1 MSNKDIKNS
10 NLVDECN
17 NIDKSKD
24 NISIFKLSSLKSK
37 EIILTDLNNFNLDF
51 SKEKSKLKYIIN
63 IQESSNKND
72 NKLICEKETNH
83 INNYFLNSI
92 YQGLPSTKNI
102 WKQYFNMNE
111 FDSSFAKYCGIN
123 KEEFI
128 EIFINNQNFLFLNEF
143 GDINLSS
150 KIVNFLNGV
159 LPFMFENNKKY
170 LNKKKSKIF
179 ITKKKVKKIIKNIK
193 NIIINNNNLINN
205 LRKENYHNNISSS
218 TKDYERTNNQT
229 SQNNK
234 ENINNNS
241 LIDIQN
247 NNDDSQNSI
256 DKDIYN
262 DHSISSNKDDSL
274 EEKIL
279 YFINSNYN

>member
-143 GDINLSS
+143 GDINLSQKIANLLKTDPSLES
-150 KIVNFLNGV
+150 KND
-159 LPFMFENNKKY
+159 KKDY
-170 LNKKKSKIF
+170 E
-179 ITKKKVKKIIKNIK
+179 TKNE
-193 NIIINNNNLINN
+193 INNS
-205 LRKENYHNNISSS
+205 RKENINEN
-218 TKDYERTNNQT
+218 TNSQT
-229 SQNNK
+229 SQNNRVNNNLPFS
-234 ENINNNS
+234 EFLFNDGFQYCIGNEFFLDNLNIDDYNLIFSISDINNN
-241 LIDIQN
+241 
-247 NNDDSQNSI
+247 
-256 DKDIYN
+256 Y
-262 DHSISSNKDDSL
+262 
-274 EEKIL
+274 
-279 YFINSNYN
+279 